1 MGLVMWK
8 YEVVA
13 HFGSVIAVAKAL
25 GIKSAAVS
33 QWPDR
38 IPMRR
43 AYELERLTNGALKV
57 QAGTLPEKAA

>member
-8 YEVVA
+8 YDVVA

-43 AYELERLTNGALKV
+43 AYELERLTNGTLKV
-57 QAGTLPEKAA
+57 DDSAIPEKAA